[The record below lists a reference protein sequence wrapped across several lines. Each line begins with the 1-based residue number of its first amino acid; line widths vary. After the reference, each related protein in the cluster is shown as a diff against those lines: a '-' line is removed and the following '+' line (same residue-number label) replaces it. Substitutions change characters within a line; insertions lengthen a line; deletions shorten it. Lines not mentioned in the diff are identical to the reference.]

1 MFVKKKKIIEYIN
14 VFFYIVLFSSY
25 VWISASEPGGNSSNE
40 TEIVS
45 SAWEN

>member
-1 MFVKKKKIIEYIN
+1 MIVEKKIIEYIS

-25 VWISASEPGGNSSNE
+25 MWISASEPGGNSSNE

-45 SAWEN
+45 SVWEN